1 MAAPD
6 APSRRAAS
14 GLRLVKN
21 NARRRSPEAM
31 AGLAKGLA
39 IVEAFGSGRMQLTV
53 ADAARA
59 AGLTRASARRCL
71 LTLTALGY
79 LDHDGKLFR
88 PLPRMLRLGLAYLGA
103 APLPQVA
110 QPILESLRDRLGE
123 SISVAILQDDESVF
137 VARAMAARIVST
149 GVNVGAHLPAYCS
162 ATGRVLL
169 GSLSDEALRAYLRR
183 VRLVSHTPKTLTKA
197 AAIRAAVTTARAQGF
212 AISDEELELG
222 MRSMAVPVRNA
233 GGATSAAL
241 SLSVS
246 SARIAVD
253 TMVRDFLPALGEA
266 AATLGKGL

>member
-1 MAAPD
+1 M
-6 APSRRAAS
+6 
-14 GLRLVKN
+14 KN
-21 NARRRSPEAM
+21 KERRRSPEAM

-39 IVEAFGSGRMQLTV
+39 IIEVFGSGRMHLTV

-71 LTLTALGY
+71 LTLTELGY
-79 LDHDGKLFR
+79 LDRDGKLFR
-88 PLPRMLRLGLAYLGA
+88 PLPRMLRLGVAYLGA

-110 QPILESLRDRLGE
+110 QPILEAVRDKLGE
-123 SISVAILQDDESVF
+123 SISVAILQDDESIF

-169 GSLSDEALRAYLRR
+169 GSLSEEALRAYLRR
-183 VRLVSHTPKTLTKA
+183 VRLVSYTPKTLTNA
-197 AAIRAAVTTARAQGF
+197 TAIRAAVTTARAQGF

-233 GGATSAAL
+233 RGAIIAAL

-246 SARIAVD
+246 SARITVD
-253 TMVRDFLPALGEA
+253 TMVQDFLPALRDA
-266 AATLGKGL
+266 AETLGKGL